1 MNNFLK
7 HNRKLER
14 DLRFYINKIPC
25 RIAFIRDIFSVEVIK
40 SFYRSGSTSTRTNV
54 KQHKSICSICKP
66 VPVRKSQAS
75 DREVNDDG
83 DDDDE
88 LFSCESYPF
97 SLESLEDPDAPSTSF
112 KPSSPHVDTPFYEKE
127 TGNKRTP
134 MSFSLIFM

>member
-1 MNNFLK
+1 MDIFLK
-7 HNRKLER
+7 HTRRLER

-54 KQHKSICSICKP
+54 KQHKSICSICSICKP

-83 DDDDE
+83 EDDDE

-97 SLESLEDPDAPSTSF
+97 SIESQEDPDAPSTSF
-112 KPSSPHVDTPFYEKE
+112 KPSSSHVDTPYYKKE
-127 TGNKRTP
+127 QVIKEP
-134 MSFSLIFM
+134 PSQFP